1 MSTLQISLPDDRLRA
16 LEKLSDRLKI
26 SPEELVRMSIEEI
39 LTRPEEEYQ
48 RAVKYILEKNSD
60 LYNRLAA

>member
-16 LEKLSDRLKI
+16 LEKLSARLNI

-39 LTRPEEEYQ
+39 LTRPEEEFQ
-48 RAVKYILEKNSD
+48 RAVKYIIEKNSE
-60 LYNRLAA
+60 LYDRLAA

>member
-48 RAVKYILEKNSD
+48 RAVKYILAKNSD

>member
-60 LYNRLAA
+60 LYNRLAS

>member
-16 LEKLSDRLKI
+16 LEKLSGRLNI
-26 SPEELVRMSIEEI
+26 PPEELVRISIEEI

-48 RAVKYILEKNSD
+48 RAVKYILEKNSE
-60 LYNRLAA
+60 LYDRLAS